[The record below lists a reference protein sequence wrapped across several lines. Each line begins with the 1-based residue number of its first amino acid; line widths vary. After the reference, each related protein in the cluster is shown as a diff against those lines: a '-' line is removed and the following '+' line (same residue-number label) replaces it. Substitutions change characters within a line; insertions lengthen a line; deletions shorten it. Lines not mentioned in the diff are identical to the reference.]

1 LHLFDSIFIKD
12 EESTL
17 KDHTKETLKV
27 FEFDMVTK
35 ALLDSMQNFNFLDKE
50 ATNLLLRYLVWFTHI

>member
-1 LHLFDSIFIKD
+1 LNLFDSIFIKD

-50 ATNLLLRYLVWFTHI
+50 AINLLL